1 MFVGKAKHTISKNGR
16 VSIPSKMRDVIKN
29 KYKSEDEFE
38 DESEDRPDDLYLI
51 LMPRNIICLY
61 PEKEFDQLVSG
72 LYNPDG
78 ESLPDVMN
86 TQRLCGEAESCKL
99 DGSGRIVIPPEMKQR
114 AKIRSEVLVVG
125 ANTHIEIWDPDRWE
139 FNQDQIRAG
148 MERLMILST
157 QPSVSPQ
164 DT

>member
-1 MFVGKAKHTISKNGR
+1 MFVGKAKHTISESGR

-29 KYKSEDEFE
+29 DYKPEGESE

-61 PEKEFDQLVSG
+61 PKKEFEKLVSG
-72 LYNPDG
+72 LHNPDG

-86 TQRLCGEAESCKL
+86 MQRLCGEAESCKL
-99 DGSGRIVIPPEMKQR
+99 DGSGRIVVPPEMKEQ

-148 MERLMILST
+148 MERLMILSA
-157 QPSVSPQ
+157 QPNASPQ
-164 DT
+164 NT